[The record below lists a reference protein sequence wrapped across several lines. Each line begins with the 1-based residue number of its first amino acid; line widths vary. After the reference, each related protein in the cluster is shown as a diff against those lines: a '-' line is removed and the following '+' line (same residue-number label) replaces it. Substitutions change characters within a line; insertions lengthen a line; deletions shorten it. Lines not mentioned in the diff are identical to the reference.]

1 MNKLPKVSIL
11 MPSYNRNNFLGLIL
25 NNILNQTYPHELL
38 ELVIIDDGSE
48 KLITDEKFVREKIFP
63 IKLKYIQIDNSN
75 KLIIGVKRNFLVA
88 HASNQICINM
98 DDDDIY
104 LNNYILKSVLYL
116 LIKRVSLVGSNGMIF
131 YFYKQ
136 DKFTKI
142 QCSAKR
148 QIHEATMCFTKNH
161 WKRTGGF
168 LPVQPGEG
176 PGMIDGHEE
185 HTYNISIDELMYC
198 IAHDN
203 NTYPKDSFL
212 YKKELD
218 LKLQPNVLKFI
229 NEIFF

>member
-11 MPSYNRNNFLGLIL
+11 MPTYNRKNFLNLIL
-25 NNILNQTYPHELL
+25 DNILRQTYPHELL

-48 KLITDEKFVREKIFP
+48 KLIKDEISIREKIFP
-63 IKLKYIQIDNSN
+63 ISLKYLQIDNS
-75 KLIIGVKRNFLVA
+75 KKMIIGVKRNFLA
-88 HASNQICINM
+88 QYASNQICINM

-116 LIKRVSLVGSNGMIF
+116 LAKRVGLVGSNAMIF

-142 QCSAKR
+142 QCRAKR
-148 QIHEATMCFTKNH
+148 QIHEATMCFNKDH
-161 WKRTGGF
+161 WKKTGGF
-168 LPVQPGEG
+168 LPEQPGEG
-176 PGMIDGHEE
+176 PGMIDGHEG
-185 HTYNISIDELMYC
+185 HVYNIDIDGLMYC
-198 IAHDN
+198 IAHNN

-212 YKKELD
+212 YKQELD
-218 LKLQPNVLKFI
+218 LKLQPNKLKFI